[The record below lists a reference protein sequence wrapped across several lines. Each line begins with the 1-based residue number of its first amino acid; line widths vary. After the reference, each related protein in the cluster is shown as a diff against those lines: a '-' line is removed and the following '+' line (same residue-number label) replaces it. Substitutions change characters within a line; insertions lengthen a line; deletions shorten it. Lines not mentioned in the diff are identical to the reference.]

1 MEILLKKN
9 VEGLGEA
16 GQVRKVKPGY
26 ARNFLIP
33 RGLALPATPGLRKQA
48 DQIKQAADRRRQREQ
63 AAARGLAQ
71 RINAAVLTFRARAGE
86 GGRLYGSVTSAMLA
100 EALSA
105 IVGEEIDRRRIRLEH
120 TLREVG
126 EHPVTIHLAQDV
138 DATFK
143 VMLEPEGE
151 MEKSALSAG
160 ELEAAAAKQGVETE
174 DSAEYPQP

>member
-1 MEILLKKN
+1 MEVLLKKN

-16 GQVRKVKPGY
+16 GQVRKVKPGF

-33 RGLALPATPGLRKQA
+33 RGLALPATPGLRKQS
-48 DQIKQAADRRRQREQ
+48 DQIKQAADRRRQRELT
-63 AAARGLAQ
+63 AARGLAQ

-86 GGRLYGSVTSAMLA
+86 GGRLYGSVTSVMVA
-100 EALSA
+100 EALTA

-126 EHPVTIHLAQDV
+126 EHPVIIHLAQDV

-143 VMLEPEGE
+143 VMIEPEGE
-151 MEKSALSAG
+151 MEKSALSTS
-160 ELEAAAAKQGVETE
+160 ELEVAAAEQGVETE
-174 DSAEYPQP
+174 D